1 MEQQRKNYFSYSEN
15 LKYLK
20 SRLTSEDVIYHSFE
34 IDQNSG
40 TVIYID
46 SICDKNALGELVLKP
61 LKSSSLNLSSPEKK
75 DLPSPNTKISDDLT
89 EVIGNVLN
97 GYAALLAENKK
108 EILLID
114 IADFSTR
121 AVTEPPTS
129 AVVKGPR
136 EGFTEDL
143 KTNLSLLRR
152 KLKTD
157 KLNVKYLECGKY
169 SRTKIAVCYING
181 VCDETVVKSVIK
193 RINALKIDGISD
205 SSYIASQIV
214 EHKKSLFK
222 QVGNTEKPDILSAK
236 MLEGRVGIIVD
247 GSPIALTVPFLFIE
261 DFQSSEDYFKPVY
274 RSNMQRIT
282 RVISIVIAIYLP
294 AMFVAAQLFHLQL
307 IPLNFLLTIVSS
319 IKGIPLSPSLE
330 MFFTLLIFEILNEAS
345 VRMPKYLGMALSVVG
360 ALVLGETAVRAG
372 IVSSPTILIM
382 ALSGI
387 CLYTVPELVDT
398 MSFLRLALLIVA
410 GSSGGY
416 GVILLSCFILI
427 YLCSLENFDV
437 PFLAPFGPFV
447 KQDIKDSIYIEFFH
461 NLKTRPLSLHTRNL
475 TRMKINEIE
484 DDDGNKK
491 QH

>member
-1 MEQQRKNYFSYSEN
+1 MDKQQKIFSTYQKNLE
-15 LKYLK
+15 YLK
-20 SRLTSEDVIYHSFE
+20 IKLIAEDVIYHNFE
-34 IDQNSG
+34 IDNKSG

-61 LKSSSLNLSSPEKK
+61 LKNSSLNLSSPQKK
-75 DLPSPNTKISDDLT
+75 DLPSPNTKISCDLN
-89 EVIGNVLN
+89 EVISNVLN
-97 GYAALLAENKK
+97 GYSALLAEHNN

-157 KLNVKYLECGKY
+157 KLNIKYLECGKY
-169 SRTKIAVCYING
+169 SKTKIAVCFIKG
-181 VCDETVVKSVIK
+181 VCDESIVKSVIK
-193 RINALKIDGISD
+193 RINALKIDGICD
-205 SSYIASQIV
+205 SSYIASQII
-214 EHKKSLFK
+214 EHKRSLFK

-236 MLEGRVGIIVD
+236 MLEGRIGIIVD

-274 RSNMQRIT
+274 RANMQRII
-282 RVISIVIAIYLP
+282 RVISIIIAIYLP
-294 AMFVAAQLFHLQL
+294 AIFVSAQLFHLQL

-398 MSFLRLALLIVA
+398 MSFLRLALLIIA

-416 GVILLSCFILI
+416 GIILLSCFIII

-447 KQDIKDSIYIEFFH
+447 KQDLKDSIYIEYFH

-475 TRMKINEIE
+475 TRLKLIDDE
-484 DDDGNKK
+484 DKNADQK
-491 QH
+491 

>member
-1 MEQQRKNYFSYSEN
+1 MNANNKTFYDYQKNLE
-15 LKYLK
+15 YLQ
-20 SRLTSEDVIYHSFE
+20 SRLSAEDVVYHNFDTE
-34 IDQNSG
+34 KASG
-40 TVIYID
+40 TAIYID
-46 SICDKNALGELVLKP
+46 PICDKNALGELVLKP
-61 LKSSSLNLSSPEKK
+61 LESSTFDLSALNEKQ
-75 DLPSPNTKISDDLT
+75 LPSPNTKSAKDLSEAIT
-89 EVIGNVLN
+89 NILN
-97 GYAALLAENKK
+97 GYCALLIKDVNQ
-108 EILLID
+108 ILLVD
-114 IADFSTR
+114 IANFTTR
-121 AVTEPPTS
+121 TVTEPPTS

-143 KTNLSLLRR
+143 KTNISLLRR
-152 KLKTD
+152 KLKTE
-157 KLNVKYLECGKY
+157 KLNIKYLECGKY
-169 SRTKIAVCYING
+169 SRTKIAVCYLKG
-181 VCDETVVKSVIK
+181 VCEESIVKKVIK
-193 RINALKIDGISD
+193 RINSLQIDGICD
-205 SSYIASQIV
+205 SSYIANELI

-236 MLEGRVGIIVD
+236 MLEGRVAVIVD

-261 DFQSSEDYFKPVY
+261 DFQSSEDYFKPIY
-274 RSNMQRIT
+274 RSNMQRCV
-282 RVISIVIAIYLP
+282 RLISIILAIYLP
-294 AMFVAAQLFHLQL
+294 AIFVSAQLFHLQL

-398 MSFLRLALLIVA
+398 MSFLRFALLIIA

-416 GVILLSCFILI
+416 GIILFSAFIFI

-437 PFLAPFGPFV
+437 PYLAPFGPFV
-447 KQDIKDSIYIEFFH
+447 KQDLKDSVYIEFFQ
-461 NLKTRPLSLHTRNL
+461 NLKTRPISLHSRNKIRL
-475 TRMKINEIE
+475 KINNIE
-484 DDDGNKK
+484 ENDADKE
-491 QH
+491 